1 MANSISTTSED
12 TNLKIPIATHK
23 KAHANSTGFEMI
35 SRFNAATRQGLAD
48 DNILLSLYNLLE
60 QLDIQ
65 NKLLHLDSNI
75 TIPTGFDKS
84 NIAPTKGTTGL
95 VLSNNQD
102 EPVTLASVTPNS
114 NQKPLIID
122 RMQPSALIIGTLDSN
137 RELIAID
144 NLDDAV
150 TIAKCLINDD
160 VTILATLDSLLF
172 HSTVKHFAEA
182 YPVTIFSTIDKKD
195 KVCKALAGHNV
206 KAVITSDRSV
216 LEHLAYG
223 NLSYGNIL
231 ADSDTTI
238 LDLQAEIWGEP
249 EPLANDPSQPT
260 PYPINAFTGLLR
272 QVIEAIAYYAQIPLA
287 MAGQC
292 VLGALAH
299 MGQRFIDAPMGHG
312 HMPASLIL
320 ITEGESGSG
329 KTQAMGLTHF
339 KIKEYE
345 RQQYSNYLDDI
356 AAWDSDKA
364 GLKSKELAQFL
375 EDNPK
380 PQNPKNLFDDATIE
394 PILDRFISGEM
405 TNASWT
411 TDEAGQFFNGHT
423 MTGDTAGSALS
434 ALTKLWSDGEVS
446 RLRSQKSAYA
456 TPQTDAHNVRMTLLL
471 QGQRVVLEQAL
482 TDPLMNGQGFL
493 ARALIACP
501 EDLRGHRVWDDEKR
515 RNDSPYDNPDLIEYW
530 SRCHALLDPLPANQP
545 NDTQGTPQRIKMQWA
560 DQQAE
565 QVFYRHMQAIE
576 NRQAN
581 GQTLEY
587 LKAYASRMAENASR
601 IASLMAFFE
610 GRKVI
615 TTDDITRAF
624 MLVEY
629 STAERLRYLDATPTG
644 EQNDSEK
651 LSQWLV
657 DKARGKNPHKL
668 SRTYISNNAPNPMR
682 KNTKLLQIELDKL
695 ESAKH
700 IRQEMEGRSKVI
712 LINPKL
718 YN

>member
-1 MANSISTTSED
+1 MTT
-12 TNLKIPIATHK
+12 TQQ
-23 KAHANSTGFEMI
+23 KAHANSTGFLELL
-35 SRFNAATRQGLAD
+35 SSFDAATRQGLASD
-48 DNILLSLYNLLE
+48 DTLTSLYDLNQQLSIERKLLS
-60 QLDIQ
+60 I
-65 NKLLHLDSNI
+65 DSNI
-75 TIPTGFDKS
+75 SISTGIDTGT
-84 NIAPTKGTTGL
+84 IAPTAGTIGL

-102 EPVTLASVTPNS
+102 EPVTLASMTPNS

-122 RMQPSALIIGTLDSN
+122 RVQPSALIIGTLDSTS
-137 RELIAID
+137 EIIAID
-144 NLDDAV
+144 SLDDAV
-150 TIAKCLINDD
+150 TLGQRLINDN
-160 VTILATLDSLLF
+160 VTILASLDSLLF
-172 HSTVKHFAEA
+172 NSTVKHFSEA
-182 YPVTIFSTIDKKD
+182 YPITIFTTIDKKD
-195 KVCKALAGHNV
+195 KVCKALAGANI
-206 KAVITSDRSV
+206 KAVITVFDV
-216 LEHLAYG
+216 LLQLDNHSTYAD
-223 NLSYGNIL
+223 IL
-231 ADSDTTI
+231 ADDDTTI

-249 EPLANDPSQPT
+249 EPLANDPSTPT
-260 PYPINAFTGLLR
+260 PYPIDAFNGLLQNVVKAVAHYS
-272 QVIEAIAYYAQIPLA
+272 QVPDA

-345 RQQYSNYLDDI
+345 RQQYTDYLSDV
-356 AAWDSDKA
+356 ATWESDKA
-364 GLKSKELAQFL
+364 ALKGKEQATFID
-375 EDNPK
+375 ENPK
-380 PQNPKNLFDDATIE
+380 PKNPKTLFDDATIE

-405 TNASWT
+405 NNASWT

-456 TPQTDAHNVRMTLLL
+456 TPQTDAHSVRMTLLL

-501 EDLRGHRVWDDEKR
+501 PDLRGKRIWDNPQR

-530 SRCHALLDPLPANQP
+530 SRCHALLDPLPASQP
-545 NDTQGTPQRIKMQWA
+545 NDSTGTPQRIKMQWA

-565 QVFYRHMQAIE
+565 QAFYEHMQAIE
-576 NRQAN
+576 NRQSN

-601 IASLMAFFE
+601 IAALMAFFD

-629 STAERLRYLDATPTG
+629 STAERLRYLDATPAG

-651 LSQWLV
+651 LSGWLV
-657 DKARGKNPHKL
+657 DKARGKKPPMLN
-668 SRTYISNNAPNPMR
+668 RTDAYNGAPKPMR
-682 KNTKLLQIELDKL
+682 KNNKLLQNELDNL
-695 ESAKH
+695 ESMGH
-700 IRQEMEGRSKVI
+700 IRQMQDGKKKVI
-712 LINPKL
+712 YINPKL
-718 YN
+718 LI

>member
-1 MANSISTTSED
+1 MMTT
-12 TNLKIPIATHK
+12 TQQ
-23 KAHANSTGFEMI
+23 KAHADSTGFLELLNN
-35 SRFNAATRQGLAD
+35 FNAATRQGLASD
-48 DNILLSLYNLLE
+48 ATLTNLYDLNQQLSIQRKLLS
-60 QLDIQ
+60 I
-65 NKLLHLDSNI
+65 DSNI
-75 TIPTGFDKS
+75 SISTGIDTGT
-84 NIAPTKGTTGL
+84 IAPTAGTIGL

-102 EPVTLASVTPNS
+102 EPVTLASMTPNS

-122 RMQPSALIIGTLDSN
+122 RVQPSALIIGTLDSK

-150 TIAKCLINDD
+150 TLAQCLINDN
-160 VTILATLDSLLF
+160 VTILASLDSLLF
-172 HSTVKHFAEA
+172 NSTVKHFAEA

-195 KVCKALAGHNV
+195 KVCKPLAGANV
-206 KAVITSDRSV
+206 KAVITVFDV
-216 LEHLAYG
+216 LLQLDNHS
-223 NLSYGNIL
+223 SYAAIL
-231 ADSDTTI
+231 ADDDTTI
-238 LDLQAEIWGEP
+238 IDLQAEIWGEP
-249 EPLANDPSQPT
+249 EPLANEPSTPT
-260 PYPINAFTGLLR
+260 PYPINAFNGLLQNVVKAVAHYS
-272 QVIEAIAYYAQIPLA
+272 QVPEA

-345 RQQYSNYLDDI
+345 RQQYTDYLSDV
-356 AAWDSDKA
+356 ATWESDKA
-364 GLKSKELAQFL
+364 ALKGKEQATFID
-375 EDNPK
+375 ENPK
-380 PQNPKNLFDDATIE
+380 PKNPKTLFDDATIE

-405 TNASWT
+405 NNASWT

-456 TPQTDAHNVRMTLLL
+456 TPQTDAHSVRMTLLL

-501 EDLRGHRVWDDEKR
+501 PDLRGKRIWDNPQR
-515 RNDSPYDNPDLIEYW
+515 RNDSPYDNPYLIDYW
-530 SRCHALLDPLPANQP
+530 QRCHALLDPLPASQP
-545 NDTQGTPQRIKMQWA
+545 NDSTGTPQRIKMKWA
-560 DQQAE
+560 NQQAE
-565 QVFYRHMQAIE
+565 QAFYEHMQAIE

-601 IASLMAFFE
+601 IAALMAFFD

-615 TTDDITRAF
+615 TTDDIKRAF

-651 LSQWLV
+651 LSSWLV
-657 DKARGKNPHKL
+657 DKARGKNPPIL
-668 SRTYISNNAPNPMR
+668 NRTDAYNGAPKPMR
-682 KNTKLLQIELDKL
+682 KNNKVLQNELDNL
-695 ESAKH
+695 ESMGH
-700 IRQEMEGRSKVI
+700 IRQMEDGKKKVI
-712 LINPKL
+712 YINPKL
-718 YN
+718 LI

>member
-1 MANSISTTSED
+1 MTTTLQTDSHE
-12 TNLKIPIATHK
+12 
-23 KAHANSTGFEMI
+23 KARALSAGLDMI
-35 SRFNAATRQGLAD
+35 GRFNAATRQGLAD
-48 DNILLSLYNLLE
+48 DNILLNLYNLCE
-60 QLDIQ
+60 QLGIQ
-65 NKLLHLDSNI
+65 DRLLHLDSDI
-75 TIPTGFDKS
+75 TITTGFDTGKRELTE
-84 NIAPTKGTTGL
+84 NTIGL
-95 VLSNNQD
+95 VLNNNQD
-102 EPVTLASVTPNS
+102 QPVTLASVTPNS
-114 NQKPLIID
+114 TQKPIIID
-122 RMQPSALIIGTLDSN
+122 RMQPSAFIIGTLDSSK
-137 RELIAID
+137 EIIAID
-144 NLDDAV
+144 NLNDAV
-150 TIAKCLINDD
+150 TLAYYLMADN
-160 VTILATLDSLLF
+160 VTLLVSLDKLLF
-172 HSTVKHFAEA
+172 NGMVSHFAEV
-182 YPVTIFSTIDKKD
+182 YPVTIFTTLDEKD
-195 KVCKALAGHNV
+195 KACQPFKGANV
-206 KAVITSDRSV
+206 KGVITGARTL
-216 LEHLAYG
+216 LEHLEYG
-223 NLSYGNIL
+223 ELSYREIL
-231 ADSDTTI
+231 TLDDTTI

-249 EPLANDPSQPT
+249 EPLANDPNKPT

-272 QVIEAIAYYAQIPLA
+272 RVIELVAYYAQVPLA

-345 RQQYSNYLDDI
+345 RQQYGNYLYDL
-356 AAWDSDKA
+356 AAWDSEKA
-364 GLKSKELAQFL
+364 GLKGKELAQFL
-375 EDNPK
+375 EDNPR

-405 TNASWT
+405 NNASWT

-434 ALTKLWSDGEVS
+434 AITKLYSDGEVS

-515 RNDSPYDNPDLIEYW
+515 RNDNPYDNPDLIAYW
-530 SRCHALLDPLPANQP
+530 SRCQSLLDPLPAHLP
-545 NDTQGTPQRIKMQWA
+545 NDSTGTPQRIKMQWA
-560 DQQAE
+560 EGAE
-565 QVFYRHMQAIE
+565 QTFYKHMQAIE
-576 NRQAN
+576 NRQAQ
-581 GQTLEY
+581 GQALEY

-610 GRKVI
+610 GRKEI
-615 TTDDITRAF
+615 TTDDIARAF

-629 STAERLRYLDATPTG
+629 STSERLRYLDATPTG

-651 LSQWLV
+651 LSGWLV
-657 DKARGKNPHKL
+657 NKARGKKPPILNK
-668 SRTYISNNAPNPMR
+668 SFVSQNAPNALR
-682 KNTKLLQIELDKL
+682 GKKLNSLLDDL
-695 ESAKH
+695 ESVGH
-700 IRQEMEGRSKVI
+700 IRLESDGRRRLV

-718 YN
+718 ITDE

>member
-1 MANSISTTSED
+1 MMTT
-12 TNLKIPIATHK
+12 TQQ
-23 KAHANSTGFEMI
+23 KAHADSTGFLELLNN
-35 SRFNAATRQGLAD
+35 FNAATRQGLASD
-48 DNILLSLYNLLE
+48 ATLTNLYDLNQQLSIQRKLLS
-60 QLDIQ
+60 I
-65 NKLLHLDSNI
+65 DSNI
-75 TIPTGFDKS
+75 SISTGIDTGT
-84 NIAPTKGTTGL
+84 IAPTAGSIGL

-102 EPVTLASVTPNS
+102 EPVTLASMTPNS

-122 RMQPSALIIGTLDSN
+122 RVQPSALIIGTLDSK

-150 TIAKCLINDD
+150 TLAQCLINDN
-160 VTILATLDSLLF
+160 VTILASLDSLLF
-172 HSTVKHFAEA
+172 NSTVKHFAEA

-195 KVCKALAGHNV
+195 KVCKALAGANI
-206 KAVITSDRSV
+206 KAVITVFDV
-216 LEHLAYG
+216 LLQLDNHSTYAD
-223 NLSYGNIL
+223 IL
-231 ADSDTTI
+231 ADDDTTI

-249 EPLANDPSQPT
+249 EPLANDPSNPT
-260 PYPINAFTGLLR
+260 PYPINAFNGLLQNVVKAVAHYS
-272 QVIEAIAYYAQIPLA
+272 QVPDA

-345 RQQYSNYLDDI
+345 RQQYTDYLSDV
-356 AAWDSDKA
+356 ATWESDKA
-364 GLKSKELAQFL
+364 ALKGKEQATFID
-375 EDNPK
+375 ENPK
-380 PQNPKNLFDDATIE
+380 PKNPKTLFDDATIE

-405 TNASWT
+405 NNASWT

-501 EDLRGHRVWDDEKR
+501 PDLRGKRIWDNPQR
-515 RNDSPYDNPDLIEYW
+515 RNDSPYDNPYLIDYW
-530 SRCHALLDPLPANQP
+530 QRCHALLDPLPASQP
-545 NDTQGTPQRIKMQWA
+545 NDSTGTPQRIKMQWA
-560 DQQAE
+560 NQQAE
-565 QVFYRHMQAIE
+565 QAFYEHMQAIE
-576 NRQAN
+576 NRQSN

-601 IASLMAFFE
+601 IAALMAFFD

-615 TTDDITRAF
+615 TTDDIKRAF

-651 LSQWLV
+651 LSSWLV
-657 DKARGKNPHKL
+657 DKVMGKNPPILNK
-668 SRTYISNNAPNPMR
+668 SFVSQNAPNALR
-682 KNTKLLQIELDKL
+682 GKKLNSLLDDL
-695 ESAKH
+695 ESVGH
-700 IRQEMEGRSKVI
+700 IRLESDGRRRLVC
-712 LINPKL
+712 INPKL
-718 YN
+718 INK

>member
-1 MANSISTTSED
+1 MTTTLQTD
-12 TNLKIPIATHK
+12 THE
-23 KAHANSTGFEMI
+23 KARALSAGLDMI
-35 SRFNAATRQGLAD
+35 GRFNAATRQGLAD
-48 DNILLSLYNLLE
+48 DNILLNLYNLCE
-60 QLDIQ
+60 QLGIQ
-65 NKLLHLDSNI
+65 DRLLHLDSDI
-75 TIPTGFDKS
+75 TITTGFDTGKRELTE
-84 NIAPTKGTTGL
+84 NTIGL
-95 VLSNNQD
+95 VLNNNQD
-102 EPVTLASVTPNS
+102 QPVTLASVTPNS
-114 NQKPLIID
+114 TQKPIIID
-122 RMQPSALIIGTLDSN
+122 RMQPSAFIIGTLDSSK
-137 RELIAID
+137 EIIAID
-144 NLDDAV
+144 NLNDAV
-150 TIAKCLINDD
+150 TLAYYLMADN
-160 VTILATLDSLLF
+160 VTLLVSLDKLLF
-172 HSTVKHFAEA
+172 NGMVSHFAEA
-182 YPVTIFSTIDKKD
+182 YPVTIFTTLDEKD
-195 KVCKALAGHNV
+195 KACQPFKGANV
-206 KAVITSDRSV
+206 KGVITGARTL
-216 LEHLAYG
+216 LEHLEYG
-223 NLSYGNIL
+223 ELSYREIL
-231 ADSDTTI
+231 TLDDTTI

-249 EPLANDPSQPT
+249 EPLANDPSKPT

-272 QVIEAIAYYAQIPLA
+272 QVIEAVAYYAQVPLA

-345 RQQYSNYLDDI
+345 RQQYGNYLDDL
-356 AAWDSDKA
+356 AAWDSEKA

-375 EDNPK
+375 EDNPR

-405 TNASWT
+405 NNASWT

-434 ALTKLWSDGEVS
+434 AITKLYSDGEVS

-515 RNDSPYDNPDLIEYW
+515 RNDSPYDNPDLIAYW
-530 SRCHALLDPLPANQP
+530 SRCQSLLDPLPAHLP
-545 NDTQGTPQRIKMQWA
+545 NDSTGTPQRIKMQWA
-560 DQQAE
+560 EGAE
-565 QVFYRHMQAIE
+565 QTFYKHMQAIE
-576 NRQAN
+576 NRQAQ
-581 GQTLEY
+581 GQALEY

-610 GRKVI
+610 GRKEI
-615 TTDDITRAF
+615 TTDNIKRAF

-629 STAERLRYLDATPTG
+629 STSERLRYLDATPTG

-651 LSQWLV
+651 LSSWLV
-657 DKARGKNPHKL
+657 DKARGKKPPILNK
-668 SRTYISNNAPNPMR
+668 SFVSQNAPNALR
-682 KNTKLLQIELDKL
+682 GKKLNSLLDDL
-695 ESAKH
+695 ESMGH
-700 IRQEMEGRSKVI
+700 IRLESDGRRRLV

-718 YN
+718 ITDE

>member
-1 MANSISTTSED
+1 MTT
-12 TNLKIPIATHK
+12 TQQ
-23 KAHANSTGFEMI
+23 KAHASSTGFLELL
-35 SRFNAATRQGLAD
+35 SSFDAATRQGLASD
-48 DNILLSLYNLLE
+48 AILTSLYDLNQ
-60 QLDIQ
+60 QLGTQ
-65 NKLLHLDSNI
+65 HKLLHIDSNI
-75 TIPTGFDKS
+75 SITTGSDIGT
-84 NIAPTKGTTGL
+84 IAPTAGTIGL

-102 EPVTLASVTPNS
+102 QPVSLASVTPNS

-122 RMQPSALIIGTLDSN
+122 RMQPSALIIGTLDSSK
-137 RELIAID
+137 EIIAID
-144 NLDDAV
+144 SLDDAA
-150 TIAKCLINDD
+150 TLAQCLINDN
-160 VTILATLDSLLF
+160 VTILASFDSLLF
-172 HSTVKHFAEA
+172 NNTVKHFAEA

-195 KVCKALAGHNV
+195 KVCKALAGDNV

-216 LEHLAYG
+216 LEHLEHG
-223 NLSYGNIL
+223 NLSYTNIL
-231 ADSDTTI
+231 ADDETTI
-238 LDLQAEIWGEP
+238 IDLQAEIWGEP
-249 EPLANDPSQPT
+249 EPLANDPSTPT
-260 PYPINAFTGLLR
+260 PYPINAFNGLLQNVVKAVAHYS
-272 QVIEAIAYYAQIPLA
+272 QVPDA

-312 HMPASLIL
+312 HMPTSLML

-345 RQQYSNYLDDI
+345 RQQYTNYLDDVTT
-356 AAWDSDKA
+356 WESDKA
-364 GLKSKELAQFL
+364 ALKGKEQATFID
-375 EDNPK
+375 ENPK
-380 PQNPKNLFDDATIE
+380 PKNPKNLFDDATIE

-405 TNASWT
+405 NNASWT

-501 EDLRGHRVWDDEKR
+501 PDLRGKRIWDNPQR
-515 RNDSPYDNPDLIEYW
+515 RKDSPYDNPDLIEYW
-530 SRCHALLDPLPANQP
+530 SRCHALLDPLPASQP
-545 NDTQGTPQRIKMQWA
+545 NDSTGTPQRIKIQWA
-560 DQQAE
+560 NQQAE
-565 QVFYRHMQAIE
+565 QAFYEHMQAIE

-601 IASLMAFFE
+601 IAALMAFFD

-651 LSQWLV
+651 LSSWLV
-657 DKARGKNPHKL
+657 DKVRGKNPPML
-668 SRTYISNNAPNPMR
+668 NRTDAYNGAPKPMR
-682 KNTKLLQIELDKL
+682 KNNKILQNELDNL
-695 ESAKH
+695 ESMGH
-700 IRQEMEGRSKVI
+700 IKQTQDGKKKVI
-712 LINPKL
+712 YINPKL
-718 YN
+718 FI

>member
-1 MANSISTTSED
+1 MTTTPQTAAHE
-12 TNLKIPIATHK
+12 
-23 KAHANSTGFEMI
+23 KARAFSTGLDMI
-35 SRFNAATRQGLAD
+35 SRFDAATRQGLAD
-48 DNILLSLYNLLE
+48 DNTLLNLYSLCE
-60 QLDIQ
+60 QLGIQ
-65 NKLLHLDSNI
+65 DKLLHLDSDI
-75 TIPTGFDKS
+75 TITTGFDTGLR
-84 NIAPTKGTTGL
+84 APTAGTIGL
-95 VLSNNQD
+95 VLSSNQD
-102 EPVTLASVTPNS
+102 EPVTLASVTPNGS
-114 NQKPLIID
+114 TKPLIID
-122 RMQPSALIIGTLDSN
+122 RMQPSALIIGTLSHD
-137 RELIAID
+137 RELIAVD

-150 TIAKCLINDD
+150 MLAQCLINDN
-160 VTILATLDSLLF
+160 VTILASLDSLLF
-172 HSTVKHFAEA
+172 NSTVQHFAEV
-182 YPVTIFSTIDKKD
+182 YPVTIFTTIDKKD
-195 KVCKALAGHNV
+195 KVCKPLAGHNV
-206 KAVITSDRSV
+206 KAVITVFDV
-216 LEHLAYG
+216 LLQLDNHSTYA
-223 NLSYGNIL
+223 NIL
-231 ADSDTTI
+231 ADDDTTI

-249 EPLANDPSQPT
+249 EPLANDPSKPT
-260 PYPINAFTGLLR
+260 PYPIDAFKGLLKNVV
-272 QVIEAIAYYAQIPLA
+272 QAVAYYSQVPDA

-312 HMPASLIL
+312 HMPTSLML

-345 RQQYSNYLDDI
+345 RQQYGNYLDDL
-356 AAWDSDKA
+356 AAWDSEKA
-364 GLKSKELAQFL
+364 GLKGKELAQFL

-380 PQNPKNLFDDATIE
+380 PQNPKTLFDDATIE

-405 TNASWT
+405 NNASWT

-456 TPQTDAHNVRMTLLL
+456 TPQTDAHGVRMTLLL

-501 EDLRGHRVWDDEKR
+501 PDLRGHRVWDNPQR
-515 RNDSPYDNPDLIEYW
+515 RNDSPYDNPDLIAYW
-530 SRCHALLDPLPANQP
+530 SRCHALLDPLPAKEP
-545 NDTQGTPQRIKMQWA
+545 VSSTGTPQRIKMQWA
-560 DQQAE
+560 EGAE
-565 QVFYRHMQAIE
+565 QVFCSHMQGIE

-601 IASLMAFFE
+601 IASLMAFFDE
-610 GRKVI
+610 RKII
-615 TTDDITRAF
+615 TIDDITRAF

-651 LSQWLV
+651 LSSWLV
-657 DKARGKNPHKL
+657 DKARGKNPPML
-668 SRTYISNNAPNPMR
+668 NRTDAYNGAPKPMR
-682 KNTKLLQIELDKL
+682 KNNKTLQNELDNL
-695 ESAKH
+695 ESMGH
-700 IRQEMEGRSKVI
+700 IRQMQEGKKKVI
-712 LINPKL
+712 YSQDHIKVL
-718 YN
+718 

>member
-1 MANSISTTSED
+1 MTTPQTAAHE
-12 TNLKIPIATHK
+12 
-23 KAHANSTGFEMI
+23 KARAFSTGFEMV

-48 DNILLSLYNLLE
+48 DNTLLNLYDLCE
-60 QLDIQ
+60 QLGIQ
-65 NKLLHLDSNI
+65 DKLLHLDSDI
-75 TIPTGFDKS
+75 TITTGFDTGKR
-84 NIAPTKGTTGL
+84 APTAGTIGL

-102 EPVTLASVTPNS
+102 EPVTLASVTPNGS
-114 NQKPLIID
+114 QKPLIID
-122 RMQPSALIIGTLDSN
+122 RMQPSALIIGTLDGN

-144 NLDDAV
+144 DTLENAV
-150 TIAKCLINDD
+150 MLAQCLINDN
-160 VTILATLDSLLF
+160 VTVLVSLDSLLF
-172 HSTVKHFAEA
+172 NGMVKHFAEA
-182 YPVTIFSTIDKKD
+182 YPVTIFTTIDKKD
-195 KVCKALAGHNV
+195 KVCKPLAGCNV
-206 KAVITSDRSV
+206 KAVITVFDV
-216 LEHLAYG
+216 LLQLDNHS
-223 NLSYGNIL
+223 SYADIL
-231 ADSDTTI
+231 ADDDTTI
-238 LDLQAEIWGEP
+238 IDLQAEIWGTP
-249 EPLANDPSQPT
+249 EPLANDPSKPT
-260 PYPINAFTGLLR
+260 PYPIEAFNGLLKH
-272 QVIEAIAYYAQIPLA
+272 VVKAIAHYSQVPDA

-312 HMPASLIL
+312 HMPTSLIL

-345 RQQYSNYLDDI
+345 RQQYTIYLDNL

-364 GLKSKELAQFL
+364 GLKGKELAQFL

-380 PQNPKNLFDDATIE
+380 PQNPKTLFDDATIE

-405 TNASWT
+405 NNASWT
-411 TDEAGQFFNGHT
+411 TDEAGQFFNSHT

-456 TPQTDAHNVRMTLLL
+456 TPQTDAHSVRMTLLL

-501 EDLRGHRVWDDEKR
+501 PDLRGHRVWDDAKR
-515 RNDSPYDNPDLIEYW
+515 RNDSPYDNPHLIEYW
-530 SRCHALLDPLPANQP
+530 SRCQSLLDPLPANEP
-545 NDTQGTPQRIKMQWA
+545 TTAQGQPQRIKMQWA
-560 DQQAE
+560 DGAE
-565 QVFYRHMQAIE
+565 QVFCSHMQGIE

-601 IASLMAFFE
+601 IASLMAFFD
-610 GRKVI
+610 GRKII
-615 TTDDITRAF
+615 TIDDITRAF

-651 LSQWLV
+651 LSSWLV
-657 DKARGKNPHKL
+657 DKVRGKNPPML
-668 SRTYISNNAPNPMR
+668 NRTDAYNGAPKPMR
-682 KNTKLLQIELDKL
+682 KNNKVLQNELDNL
-695 ESAKH
+695 ESMGH
-700 IRQEMEGRSKVI
+700 IRQMEDGKKKVI
-712 LINPKL
+712 YINPKL
-718 YN
+718 LI